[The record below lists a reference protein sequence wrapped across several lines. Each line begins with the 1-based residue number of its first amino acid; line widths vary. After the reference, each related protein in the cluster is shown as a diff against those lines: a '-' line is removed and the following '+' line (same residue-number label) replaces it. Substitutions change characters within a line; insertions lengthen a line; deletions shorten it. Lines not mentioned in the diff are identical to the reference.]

1 MGMLI
6 GIVYGRG
13 IFVLSYCRQEG
24 SMAAVTM
31 LVSRYTDMFYVGEVW
46 WPEQLY
52 SLRYY
57 CFAKKCYIVVH
68 TVGTSE

>member
-13 IFVLSYCRQEG
+13 KFVLSYCRHQG
-24 SMAAVTM
+24 VLDAVTITA
-31 LVSRYTDMFYVGEVW
+31 SRSTNMFYVGEVW

-57 CFAKKCYIVVH
+57 CSAKKCYIVVH
-68 TVGTSE
+68 TVGPLE